1 MCVEQLCRAVVSS
14 SWHFEKSVE
23 QLRFEQ
29 MDFEQLTPSHKFNS
43 LIYFVENR
51 LKLFPTFVR
60 NVTTILLIV
69 ETESNWILKAIRN
82 RTTRKPL
89 RAIWNRTLR
98 NNQSWVWI
106 IWRKYFSCCYS
117 DTAFHHLRSSLKYYS
132 TILKTDFQM
141 RIK

>member
-1 MCVEQLCRAVVSS
+1 MAICLQPNVFTLQYLLGVYGSRLYKYLTLSS
-14 SWHFEKSVE
+14 STYFTNKN
-23 QLRFEQ
+23 
-29 MDFEQLTPSHKFNS
+29 NS

-51 LKLFPTFVR
+51 LKLFPTFDR

-69 ETESNWILKAIRN
+69 ETESNWIPKAIRN
-82 RTTRKPL
+82 RTTRKTL
-89 RAIWNRTLR
+89 RAIWNRPLR
-98 NNQSWVWI
+98 NNRNWVWI
-106 IWRKYFSCCYS
+106 IWRKYFSCCYL